1 MATLFGACTQCI
13 AHYHKCGWTG
23 KDVILYQEH
32 CQECVRKQEHVPRM
46 RMSHVIS
53 MTEAPPRPPQEQ
65 DLPTTSA
72 GTLLKLQNLLER
84 KKKDRAAVDAVASIS
99 TVASE
104 STKMSDDAQ
113 LCFDSL
119 DSMRSAIVAE
129 SERSAAESEQRTA
142 KLAAVLA
149 KKKADREERK
159 SSK

>member
-1 MATLFGACTQCI
+1 MATLLGTCAQCI
-13 AHYHKCGWTG
+13 VHYRTSAWTG
-23 KDVILYQEH
+23 KQAILYTQRCE
-32 CQECVRKQEHVPRM
+32 ECVRKQEHVPRM
-46 RMSHVIS
+46 RMPHVIS

-84 KKKDRAAVDAVASIS
+84 KKNDRAAVDAVASIS

-129 SERSAAESEQRTA
+129 SQRSAAESEQRTA

-159 SSK
+159 SAK